1 MVFEFLKDL
10 VIIFGISAVV
20 VYTLGRLRVPSI
32 IGFLLAGV
40 IMGPHGFGL
49 IGSVHEVEVFAEI
62 GVILLMFTIGLEFS
76 LKHLLMLRTAVLGG
90 GFLQVAASV
99 ALIGALAVFVFQDTL
114 RIALFDGAL
123 VALSSTAIVIK
134 LLMDRAEINSPHGRS
149 IVGILIFQD
158 LCVVPFM
165 LLIPILAGTG
175 GSMQDILITMIK
187 AAMVIGAVIASSRW
201 GVPHLLHQV
210 VRTKSRELFVITII
224 LLCIGTALLTWEL
237 GLSLALGAFLAG
249 IVISESDYAAQAISD
264 VVPFKE
270 SFTGLFFISIGMLMD
285 LRFLGHNLHLIL
297 PVVIT
302 ILALKI
308 LSGTL
313 AAYAI
318 GQTVRHS
325 VMTGFYLSQIGEF
338 SFILAQSGKAQGLM
352 TEDLYQVFLSASVL
366 TMLATP
372 LMVAL
377 SSPVSSWL
385 VSRKLLGRFD
395 RSQRG
400 VAKDSY
406 PKKKSGHVIIVGFG
420 INGRN
425 LARVLRESEIPY
437 VILELNS
444 NTVKAMKKKGE
455 PIYFGDGTSP
465 EILRKLRIHAAR
477 MLVIA
482 ISDAAATR
490 RIVQVARREHPGI
503 QILVRTRYVAEV
515 DDLKE
520 LGANEVIPEEFE
532 TSVEIFSRVLSQYG
546 LSGDAIN
553 DHVEKVRKDS
563 YRMLRGLDLPR
574 KELADHYEFLKG
586 LSTET
591 YRIPENC
598 AADGRSLQEIQLRS
612 RTGATIIAVQR
623 ALMIYQN
630 PSPDFVFRAGD
641 IILLIG
647 DRESIDGAINY
658 IGTTGRK
665 S

>member
-1 MVFEFLKDL
+1 
-10 VIIFGISAVV
+10 
-20 VYTLGRLRVPSI
+20 
-32 IGFLLAGV
+32 
-40 IMGPHGFGL
+40 
-49 IGSVHEVEVFAEI
+49 
-62 GVILLMFTIGLEFS
+62 
-76 LKHLLMLRTAVLGG
+76 
-90 GFLQVAASV
+90 
-99 ALIGALAVFVFQDTL
+99 
-114 RIALFDGAL
+114 
-123 VALSSTAIVIK
+123 
-134 LLMDRAEINSPHGRS
+134 
-149 IVGILIFQD
+149 
-158 LCVVPFM
+158 
-165 LLIPILAGTG
+165 
-175 GSMQDILITMIK
+175 
-187 AAMVIGAVIASSRW
+187 
-201 GVPHLLHQV
+201 
-210 VRTKSRELFVITII
+210 
-224 LLCIGTALLTWEL
+224 
-237 GLSLALGAFLAG
+237 
-249 IVISESDYAAQAISD
+249 
-264 VVPFKE
+264 
-270 SFTGLFFISIGMLMD
+270 
-285 LRFLGHNLHLIL
+285 
-297 PVVIT
+297 
-302 ILALKI
+302 
-308 LSGTL
+308 
-313 AAYAI
+313 
-318 GQTVRHS
+318 
-325 VMTGFYLSQIGEF
+325 
-338 SFILAQSGKAQGLM
+338 
-352 TEDLYQVFLSASVL
+352 
-366 TMLATP
+366 
-372 LMVAL
+372 
-377 SSPVSSWL
+377 
-385 VSRKLLGRFD
+385 
-395 RSQRG
+395 
-400 VAKDSY
+400 
-406 PKKKSGHVIIVGFG
+406 
-420 INGRN
+420 
-425 LARVLRESEIPY
+425 
-437 VILELNS
+437 LNS

-647 DRESIDGAINY
+647 DRESIDGAIDY

-665 S
+665 T